1 MAEHTLEWTEEVDLD
16 QEANDGQ
23 REGPAPR
30 THAHNAV
37 LKEAEPGTR
46 SAQAITT
53 LAASRT
59 FTSAET
65 AIEDLADAMDG
76 DPELLAVGVVDEAG
90 APIGLVLRAELF
102 AQLGRP
108 YGREFYKKKPVSTL
122 AQEARVFR
130 DDLNIFSVADMLAR
144 ELREPHSSFY
154 LLADTAGRYSGV
166 FSTRNLLVHLSD
178 ITARDIALA
187 RRIQTSIVQ
196 ESWDTVGGRLR
207 VACASTTAKEV
218 GGDFYLVKKLDET
231 RHLVAVCDVS
241 GKGIAASL
249 ITAVL
254 GGFFDGY
261 GATTVM
267 KDFLARLNRYIHDTF
282 RLEFFVTGI
291 IATFDEQT
299 GEAVLCNLGHSYLLL
314 MEGGTLFRLGQGKAN
329 PPLGVSPDL
338 APLSRGF
345 HLKPGALIV
354 IFTDG
359 VVEQTNAR
367 GEEYSPRRLWAR
379 LKTSGHLAPREI
391 SQSLSEDLAA
401 FRTNEPQ
408 KDDMTWVVLRFT

>member
-1 MAEHTLEWTEEVDLD
+1 MTEHTLEWTEDVDLD
-16 QEANDGQ
+16 QEELAAL
-23 REGPAPR
+23 RESPAPR
-30 THAHNAV
+30 THDHHGV
-37 LKEAEPGTR
+37 LGEAAPGAR
-46 SAQAITT
+46 SAQAIST

-59 FTSAET
+59 FASAET
-65 AIEDLADAMDG
+65 AIEDLADAMEG
-76 DPELLAVGVVDEAG
+76 DSELFAVGVVDDAG
-90 APIGLVLRAELF
+90 APTGLVLRSELF

-108 YGREFYKKKPVSTL
+108 YGREFYKRKPVSTL
-122 AQEARVFR
+122 AQKTRVFR
-130 DDLNIFSVADMLAR
+130 DDLNILSVADMLAR

-154 LLADTAGRYSGV
+154 LLADTTGRFSGV

-196 ESWDTVGGRLR
+196 ERHEAAGGKLA

-218 GGDFYLVKKLDET
+218 GGDFYLVKKLDDA

-249 ITAVL
+249 ITSVL

-261 GATTVM
+261 EATTAM
-267 KDFLARLNRYIHDTF
+267 KEFVARLNRYIHDTF
-282 RLEFFVTGI
+282 QLEFFVTGI
-291 IATFDEQT
+291 IATFDERT
-299 GEAVLCNLGHSYLLL
+299 GETVLCNLGHSYLLL
-314 MEGGTLFRLGQGKAN
+314 MEGGTLFRLGQSMAN
-329 PPLGVSPDL
+329 PPLGINPDL
-338 APLSRGF
+338 VPLSRGF

-354 IFTDG
+354 FFTDG

-367 GEEYSPRRLWAR
+367 GEEYSPRRLWAH
-379 LKTSGHLAPREI
+379 LKKSGSLPPREI
-391 SQSLSEDLAA
+391 SESLSADLAT

-408 KDDMTWVVLRFT
+408 KDDMTWVILRYA